1 MQRGFTLVETIV
13 ATSLLAIALVAL
25 AQFVGAGVQAGAAAR
40 ARSASTQIAEQ
51 KMEQMRAMSWAAI
64 TAMPADSTEYLD
76 SSGNQRCPGAS
87 APCADAVYV
96 RRCSVAP
103 SAFSTDVLI
112 IRVEAN
118 LVGKGHGR
126 ATLATARGRM
136 AP

>member
-13 ATSLLAIALVAL
+13 ATTLLAGALVAL
-25 AQFVGAGVQAGAAAR
+25 AQFVGAGVQSGAAAR
-40 ARSASTQIAEQ
+40 ARSASTQIAGQ

-64 TAMPADSTEYLD
+64 AAMPADSTEYLD

-87 APCADAVYV
+87 APCGDAVYV
-96 RRCSVAP
+96 RRWTVAP
-103 SAFSTDVLI
+103 STFSADVLI
-112 IRVEAN
+112 IAVEAQ

-136 AP
+136 TP